1 MLSLVCVAASVFTG
15 AEERCGNV
23 KSTVKFTFQKHE
35 AWDGAMEQIFSNW
48 QLKLIEDRYE

>member
-35 AWDGAMEQIFSNW
+35 AWDGDAAMEQIAD
-48 QLKLIEDRYE
+48 I